1 MQRFNEVC
9 GHNAKA
15 DEVSVVGWL
24 VDADGKEAGYTRI
37 TGSVAGVA
45 DEAALAGS
53 ATDFGTERDRIRPII
68 RAGERHIVEVDDDA
82 ADVVA
87 TRRRRLMEEVDGGGA
102 ENKQQKARGADEKN
116 KKEMTKRNC
125 RQRGSNTR
133 P

>member
-1 MQRFNEVC
+1 
-9 GHNAKA
+9 
-15 DEVSVVGWL
+15 L
-24 VDADGKEAGYTRI
+24 VDADGKEAGNTRI

-87 TRRRRLMEEVDGGGA
+87 TRRRLMEEVQKTN
-102 ENKQQKARGADEKN
+102 NKKQEKLMKKN

>member
-87 TRRRRLMEEVDGGGA
+87 TRRRLMEEVQKTN
-102 ENKQQKARGADEKN
+102 NKKQEKLMKKN